1 MPILADVIVSSRS
14 GVDPH
19 LEGTTD
25 APGAAGEKNEA
36 DELGKGFN
44 HHGLS
49 IPGSSATL
57 HSGRRFR
64 SGESREVGPLSE
76 RRGVELPPS
85 RVHVDELGPTGGLV
99 EVGVLGDLVEDR
111 FHGLNIT
118 FPRRTLHPLPHF
130 FPRSPECPQN
140 DLGVTPSRSP
150 KALPGSSSRIR
161 TGPHPPRQP
170 RPWRSSH
177 RHER

>member
-57 HSGRRFR
+57 HRPQAQCRPLWTGRAGSG
-64 SGESREVGPLSE
+64 
-76 RRGVELPPS
+76 
-85 RVHVDELGPTGGLV
+85 
-99 EVGVLGDLVEDR
+99 
-111 FHGLNIT
+111 
-118 FPRRTLHPLPHF
+118 
-130 FPRSPECPQN
+130 
-140 DLGVTPSRSP
+140 
-150 KALPGSSSRIR
+150 
-161 TGPHPPRQP
+161 
-170 RPWRSSH
+170 
-177 RHER
+177 